1 MFLNIFV
8 PILKFIILKF
18 SNSELNVIYA
28 LFFLQAQMLA
38 EDADNLSVD
47 RSLEAYLLWLFGCV
61 MFNNSHGDIVD
72 RVFMPYAWEIADAA
86 DADIPM
92 WSWGSAVLAATY
104 RGLCDACSK
113 TNKNTVLT
121 GCSLLLQ
128 LWAYKRFES
137 VGPSSIT
144 GRTRL
149 TFMASSRTTGP
160 RWGLSGAAVRYV
172 CQCYLWSFI
181 LIIIFCTIL

>member
-38 EDADNLSVD
+38 EDADNFSVD

-61 MFNNSHGDIVD
+61 MFNNSHGDNVD
-72 RVFMPYAWEIADAA
+72 RVLMPYAREITDVV
-86 DADIPM
+86 DDDVPT
-92 WSWGSAVLAATY
+92 WSWGSAVLTATY

-113 TNKNTVLT
+113 TNKNVVLT
-121 GCSLLLQ
+121 GYPLLLQ
-128 LWAYKRFES
+128 LWAYERFT
-137 VGPSSIT
+137 VGRPIVDHT
-144 GRTRL
+144 PYKPDLYGEFEDDRPTMGTLWCDRQ
-149 TFMASSRTTGP
+149 
-160 RWGLSGAAVRYV
+160 VRM
-172 CQCYLWSFI
+172 
-181 LIIIFCTIL
+181 